1 MDPSAEIEIDAPLE
15 LIWRVMLDTGAYGE
29 WNSFVPRVELA
40 RAQVGEPIVLHASWA
55 DGSTSRSVEQV
66 TALDEPATDGDGTT
80 TAVMSYRYRGAP
92 SRLGLVRSTRHQ
104 RLTSRAGE
112 SITTYATVLHLSG
125 PLARLAGPGR
135 IADGL
140 RRHAADLKQRAEAL
154 ARQ

>member
-15 LIWRVMLDTGAYGE
+15 LIWQVMLDTGAYGE
-29 WNSFVPRVELA
+29 WNSFVPRVELTQ
-40 RAQVGEPIVLHASWA
+40 AQVGEPIVLHAMWA
-55 DGSTSRSVEQV
+55 DGSQSRSVEQV
-66 TALDEPATDGDGTT
+66 TALEVPASDGDGTT

-104 RLTSRAGE
+104 RLTRRADAPV
-112 SITTYATVLHLSG
+112 TTYSTVLHLSG
-125 PLARLAGPGR
+125 PLARFAGPGR

-140 RRHAADLKQRAEAL
+140 RRHAADLKRRAEAL